1 MIKKQEITFKDLSKE
16 QLSALKELYIE
27 SRIKTM
33 TELELKS
40 FAKDVLDL
48 QIHGTVGN
56 EEEREVWKEMN
67 NHFNDTFHSKIQ
79 EVIKVKKSNQVNL
92 DEEQEDIQ
100 KRLELLEQ
108 RKATKNTKAEDM
120 WNDD

>member
-1 MIKKQEITFKDLSKE
+1 MIKKQEITFKDLSKD

-27 SRIKTM
+27 SRIQTM

-67 NHFNDTFHSKIQ
+67 NHFNDTFLSKVQ
-79 EVIKVKKSNQVNL
+79 EVIRAKKSNQVNL
-92 DEEQEDIQ
+92 DEEQENFQ

-108 RKATKNTKAEDM
+108 RKANKNTKTEDM

>member
-40 FAKDVLDL
+40 FAKAVLDL

-67 NHFNDTFHSKIQ
+67 NHFNDTFLSKIQ

-92 DEEQEDIQ
+92 DEEQEDFQ

-108 RKATKNTKAEDM
+108 RKATKNTKTEDM